1 MRAPDQQT
9 RPFALPFYFPWLGW
23 AKRDAIL
30 GDNESWCF
38 IGVKETK
45 PQPSHIPPIPSKP
58 ANQHFGLPIEI
69 GSISLSLHE
78 NLWFKPR
85 SSHKV
90 LLSFQVSASP
100 MSFALPFAD
109 FRFLRRARCCCGTL
123 GWRWQVARHGALDPK
138 GRALACG
145 RIWALKRLGSTL
157 GLIRYLFGLIVPF
170 SLSRD
175 LRYLFQVMV
184 SFRF

>member
-1 MRAPDQQT
+1 MVQAT
-9 RPFALPFYFPWLGW
+9 F
-23 AKRDAIL
+23 
-30 GDNESWCF
+30 
-38 IGVKETK
+38 K
-45 PQPSHIPPIPSKP
+45 PQGASFISSFRQPHVLRT
-58 ANQHFGLPIEI
+58 AFCRLPLLEA
-69 GSISLSLHE
+69 GA
-78 NLWFKPR
+78 
-85 SSHKV
+85 V
-90 LLSFQVSASP
+90 LLRNTGV
-100 MSFALPFAD
+100 ALAG
-109 FRFLRRARCCCGTL
+109 RA
-123 GWRWQVARHGALDPK
+123 ARGPGSK